1 MDERIILDI
10 NREFAKLLG
19 KEFNLMQTNAIMARL
34 IQAEMK
40 VIRRYER
47 INKK

>member
-1 MDERIILDI
+1 MNERIILDI
-10 NREFAKLLG
+10 NKEFSKLLD
-19 KEFNLMQTNAIMARL
+19 KQFNLMQVNAIMARL

-47 INKK
+47 MQTK